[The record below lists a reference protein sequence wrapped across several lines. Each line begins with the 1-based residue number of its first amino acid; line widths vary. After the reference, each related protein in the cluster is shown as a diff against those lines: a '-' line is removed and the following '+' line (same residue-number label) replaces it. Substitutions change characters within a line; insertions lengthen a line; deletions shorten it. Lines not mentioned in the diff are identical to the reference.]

1 MFDFEEQLTIGKR
14 GESLIKK
21 YYESQTTNEG
31 KIKFIVRDARKE
43 EQLKGADFFI
53 LNNELGTRYVE
64 VKTDT
69 LAEST
74 GNVAL
79 EIQIVHPDK
88 KTIGCAFKTFPDFL
102 FYWIYPTNTVLYWN
116 PTALIPHIVDWIIED
131 KYKIVD
137 AENKNFFSRSMIVP
151 IEDLRA
157 TGLVQ
162 EINVSFHLLDA
173 VAVEG

>member
-1 MFDFEEQLTIGKR
+1 MTT
-14 GESLIKK
+14 
-21 YYESQTTNEG
+21 ESQTTNEG

-79 EIQIVHPDK
+79 EIQIVHSDK

-116 PTALIPHIVDWIIED
+116 PTELIPHIVDWIIED

-137 AENKNFFSRSMIVP
+137 AENKVSEALSASPLHNVLQHRFAG
-151 IEDLRA
+151 DLQHGFGA
-157 TGLVQ
+157 GFGKGS
-162 EINVSFHLLDA
+162 EPFA
-173 VAVEG
+173 